1 MRILHIITRMD
12 PVGGGPQEVVRLLLR
27 YAPPGYEQE
36 VVTLDDPAS
45 AFLQHETANIHA
57 LGGFEGYGLQS
68 VRSTRQRK
76 RGFSPGGFPT
86 PHLTRWLHT
95 NRDRFDGII
104 LHGLWEYAS
113 LSVLRAVAGHKPYVV
128 FAHGM
133 LDPYFKR
140 NALLKHLKKWLYWLP
155 VQYWTLRRA
164 HGVLFTTTAERD
176 LATQS
181 FWLYH
186 WNPMVVAL
194 GAEAPPTDLA
204 ACTDAF
210 FDRCPAVKGKRFLL
224 FLGRIDPKKGCDL
237 LIEAFATFNKPASS
251 SPVDFSSRPDPEL
264 AEGGVERPAFLSAS
278 RPPNTV
284 ISTDQ
289 HQRAVISTDQP
300 RNAIISTD
308 QPLNAIIS
316 TDQPLNA
323 VISTDQPLNAV
334 ISTDQPLNAVISTDQ
349 PLNAVISTDQR
360 ERRDPCI
367 LSGPP
372 IKPAQRE
379 IHSDDLHLVLA
390 GPAPLHWSNTLAELA
405 LAHGIE
411 DRVHFLGMLTGPAKW
426 GAFAACE
433 AFILPSHQEN
443 FGIAVV
449 EALACGKPV
458 LITHPVNISADLAA
472 DGAALVEPDT
482 LNGTTNLLTRWLALT
497 PEQRANMATAARNS
511 FITRYDMR
519 MNANAILSCFEGQNS
534 NEGDQA

>member
-36 VVTLDDPAS
+36 VVTLDDPTS
-45 AFLQHETANIHA
+45 AFLQNDNATIHA
-57 LGGFEGYGLQS
+57 LGGS
-68 VRSTRQRK
+68 AK
-76 RGFSPGGFPT
+76 GFVT
-86 PHLTRWLHT
+86 PQLTHWLRT

-140 NALLKHLKKWLYWLP
+140 NAPLKHLKKWLYWLP

-164 HGVLFTTTAERD
+164 HRVLFTTEAERN
-176 LATQS
+176 LATHS

-186 WNPMVVAL
+186 WNPLVVAL
-194 GAEAPPTDLA
+194 GAEAPPTDLT

-210 FDRCPAVKGKRFLL
+210 FALCPAVKGKRFLL

-237 LIEAFATFNKPASS
+237 LIHAF
-251 SPVDFSSRPDPEL
+251 
-264 AEGGVERPAFLSAS
+264 
-278 RPPNTV
+278 
-284 ISTDQ
+284 ST
-289 HQRAVISTDQP
+289 P
-300 RNAIISTD
+300 
-308 QPLNAIIS
+308 
-316 TDQPLNA
+316 NA
-323 VISTDQPLNAV
+323 VISTDQPLNAI

-411 DRVHFLGMLTGPAKW
+411 DRIHFPGMLTGPTKW
-426 GAFAACE
+426 GAFAASE

-458 LITHPVNISADLAA
+458 LITHPVNISAELAA

-482 LNGTTNLLTRWLALT
+482 PQGTANLLTRWLALT

-519 MNANAILSCFEGQNS
+519 MNARAILRCFE
-534 NEGDQA
+534 DCP

>member
-12 PVGGGPQEVVRLLLR
+12 PAGGGPQEVVRLLLR

-45 AFLQHETANIHA
+45 AFLQNDNATIHA
-57 LGGFEGYGLQS
+57 LGSSGKSFA
-68 VRSTRQRK
+68 
-76 RGFSPGGFPT
+76 T
-86 PHLTRWLHT
+86 PQLTHWLRT

-113 LSVLRAVAGHKPYVV
+113 LSVLRALAGHKPYVV

-133 LDPYFKR
+133 LDPWFKR
-140 NALLKHLKKWLYWLP
+140 NAPLKHLKKWLYWLP

-164 HGVLFTTTAERD
+164 HRVLFTTTAERD
-176 LATQS
+176 LATRS
-181 FWLYH
+181 FWLHH
-186 WNPMVVAL
+186 WNPLVVAL
-194 GAEAPPTDLA
+194 GAEAPPTDLT

-210 FDRCPAVKGKRFLL
+210 FDRCPAVKGKPFLL

-237 LIEAFATFNKPASS
+237 LIHAF
-251 SPVDFSSRPDPEL
+251 
-264 AEGGVERPAFLSAS
+264 
-278 RPPNTV
+278 
-284 ISTDQ
+284 ST
-289 HQRAVISTDQP
+289 P
-300 RNAIISTD
+300 
-308 QPLNAIIS
+308 
-316 TDQPLNA
+316 NA
-323 VISTDQPLNAV
+323 VISTDQPQNAV
-334 ISTDQPLNAVISTDQ
+334 ISTDQHQ
-349 PLNAVISTDQR
+349 NAVISTDQR

-367 LSGPP
+367 WSDSP
-372 IKPAQRE
+372 IKPAHRDV
-379 IHSDDLHLVLA
+379 HSDDLHLILA
-390 GPAPLHWSNTLAELA
+390 GPDPLNWSNTLAELA

-411 DRVHFLGMLTGPAKW
+411 DRVHFPGMLTGPAKW

-449 EALACGKPV
+449 EALACAKPV
-458 LITHPVNISADLAA
+458 LITHPVNISAELAA

-534 NEGDQA
+534 SEGDQA